1 MVRNRKITYIFS
13 IALVVVS
20 LSALFAWKL
29 KLGIDFTG
37 GSLLEAEYADGR
49 PEILKIQQSV
59 DGLGFGNIVLQP
71 SGEKDLIVRL
81 KDLSAEEHKALLDAL
96 KIEGKTPM
104 EKRFDSIGP
113 VIGKELK
120 RKSLIAI
127 GIVVLMIILYIA
139 WAFRKVSRPVS
150 SWKYGVVAVIALIH
164 DITIP
169 TGVFA
174 FLGHFKGVEVDILF
188 ITALLTTLG
197 FSVHDTIVVFDRIRE
212 NLRRDAGK
220 SFPEVV
226 EHSIRQTLARS
237 IFTSMTVI
245 LVLIALLLFGGPS
258 TKYFSLA
265 LLLGVT
271 FGTYSSI
278 CLASP
283 LLVTWQK
290 WNEKTKQEKLK
301 R

>member
-49 PEILKIQQSV
+49 PEISKIQQSV

>member
-1 MVRNRKITYIFS
+1 MVRPRKITYIFS
-13 IALVVVS
+13 TILVIAS
-20 LSALFAWKL
+20 LSALFIWKL

-37 GSLLEAEYADGR
+37 GSLLEAEYSDSR
-49 PEILKIQQSV
+49 PEISKIQQSV
-59 DGLGFGNIVLQP
+59 DGLGFGNVVLQP
-71 SGEKDLIVRL
+71 SGDKDLIVRL
-81 KDLSAEEHKALLDAL
+81 KDLTAEEHKILLDAL
-96 KIEGKTPM
+96 KIDGKIPA

-113 VIGKELK
+113 VIGNEL
-120 RKSLIAI
+120 RQKSIIAVV
-127 GIVVLMIILYIA
+127 IVALMIILYIA

-150 SWKYGVVAVIALIH
+150 SWKYGVAAVVALIH
-164 DITIP
+164 DVTIP
-169 TGVFA
+169 AGVFA
-174 FLGHFKGVEVDILF
+174 FLGHFKGVEIDVLF

-212 NLRRDAGK
+212 NLRKDVGK

-245 LVLIALLLFGGPS
+245 MVLIALLSFGGPS
-258 TKYFSLA
+258 TKYFSLT
-265 LLLGVT
+265 LLLGIT

-290 WNEKTKQEKLK
+290 WNEKTKQAKLK
-301 R
+301 K